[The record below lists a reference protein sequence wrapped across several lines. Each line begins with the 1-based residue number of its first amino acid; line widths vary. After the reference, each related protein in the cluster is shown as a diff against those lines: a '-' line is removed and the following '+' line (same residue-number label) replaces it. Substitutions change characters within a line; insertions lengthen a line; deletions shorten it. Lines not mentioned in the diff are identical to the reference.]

1 MILMWRSVLG
11 EMKKSE
17 YDEQSVGFAETSQSF
32 EPKTK
37 LTVGLSRYSAGG
49 SCYVFCDGARSQF
62 RSYSAEEKGKLNANL
77 QTFNNV
83 IPMENGNAI
92 PVATANIPI

>member
-32 EPKTK
+32 DPKTK

-49 SCYVFCDGARSQF
+49 SCYVFCDGARSTF
-62 RSYSAEEKGKLNANL
+62 RSYSDDEKSKLNTNL
-77 QTFNNV
+77 QKFNNV
-83 IPMENGNAI
+83 IPMENGASV